1 MNVMFDVI
9 ERECIITLAQKIV
22 KKVSK
27 DTNSMTEQEREFIQN
42 CEYCADDWQSDDYA
56 SKSPVAAKRWKSMI
70 NFMINYACT
79 HEEDI

>member
-1 MNVMFDVI
+1 MLDRT

-27 DTNSMTEQEREFIQN
+27 DTNSVTEQEREFIQN

-56 SKSPVAAKRWKSMI
+56 SKSPVATKRWKSMI
-70 NFMINYACT
+70 NFMINYAKA